1 MLTAAAADVVYRIKK
16 EFCANK
22 SSRLLSEEEKN
33 NLKFKATTRHDKKK
47 MCTNLYHQFIAVQMF
62 SFDEQKCFVEHFC
75 LYIV

>member
-1 MLTAAAADVVYRIKK
+1 MLTAAAAADVVYRIKK

-47 MCTNLYHQFIAVQMF
+47 CAQTYIINSSLYR
-62 SFDEQKCFVEHFC
+62 CFHLMSRSV
-75 LYIV
+75 L

>member
-33 NLKFKATTRHDKKK
+33 NLKFKATTRHDQKKNVHK
-47 MCTNLYHQFIAVQMF
+47 LISSIHRCTDVFI
-62 SFDEQKCFVEHFC
+62 
-75 LYIV
+75 